1 MARADLTRRGYGGA
15 WLSLCAPPPSL
26 ARLGSHGTLPS
37 QAEKSGVEV
46 RRGGQSSSAL
56 PEAKERESWQA
67 DAQQNVSHVVLTI
80 HGIGQRLDLV
90 RFASDVRSGDCRV
103 PRRIFFHSGA
113 LTLIAVPG
121 RPTRPRSGGVS
132 EQVHRGDGRASLQ
145 GALPKRKHPLSA
157 RPVAAVP
164 LSEITPKDLKD
175 LRDLVNMT
183 VVDAAMYMTGRHQ
196 ATLLRFVRQEMNHI
210 FATFGMASW
219 RGQAGVRADD
229 VTDGR
234 VLGRLPRVLTL
245 ASAACAVAASSN
257 GSVSR
262 NPRFL
267 KSGGRV
273 SILGHSLGSV
283 IAFDV
288 LSSMHASAYTSLSAA
303 EADDDPAVAHV
314 CAALATC
321 GRGARRP
328 RSPC

>member
-1 MARADLTRRGYGGA
+1 MVGWIKEAAGWTKDHAARRAVHVAILRRRGAAMGQFA
-15 WLSLCAPPPSL
+15 FDSPLP
-26 ARLGSHGTLPS
+26 GS
-37 QAEKSGVEV
+37 
-46 RRGGQSSSAL
+46 
-56 PEAKERESWQA
+56 
-67 DAQQNVSHVVLTI
+67 
-80 HGIGQRLDLV
+80 
-90 RFASDVRSGDCRV
+90 
-103 PRRIFFHSGA
+103 
-113 LTLIAVPG
+113 
-121 RPTRPRSGGVS
+121 
-132 EQVHRGDGRASLQ
+132 
-145 GALPKRKHPLSA
+145 
-157 RPVAAVP
+157 AAVP